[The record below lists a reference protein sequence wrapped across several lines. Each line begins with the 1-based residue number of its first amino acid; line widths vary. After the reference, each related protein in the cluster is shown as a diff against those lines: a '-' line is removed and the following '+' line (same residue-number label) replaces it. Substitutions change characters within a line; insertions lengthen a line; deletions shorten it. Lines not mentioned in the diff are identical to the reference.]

1 MSLWLSTV
9 WSGLSHWSG
18 FRRRC
23 LCPGWIAWTPYTCV
37 GDKGKWGNFARFEVN
52 CQKTRAPGSV
62 CPQPPQFSANRL
74 WWLTSLC
81 TSAMSYT
88 CQHSTPDIVRCSG
101 ITGAAMQSLDNHFW
115 KSRISI
121 PTKLKL
127 YNTCLLR
134 IFLHRSECRAVTLHV
149 WMMMH
154 IPEWS

>member
-1 MSLWLSTV
+1 M
-9 WSGLSHWSG
+9 
-18 FRRRC
+18 
-23 LCPGWIAWTPYTCV
+23 
-37 GDKGKWGNFARFEVN
+37 
-52 CQKTRAPGSV
+52 
-62 CPQPPQFSANRL
+62 CPQPSQFSANRL

-115 KSRISI
+115 KSCISI

-134 IFLHRSECRAVTLHV
+134 IFLHRSECRAVTKVDARRIDAFDQWCLRTLLGIKWHQFV
-149 WMMMH
+149 CNKELRRISKQPNLTAIIQSIH
-154 IPEWS
+154 F